1 MTSQFYDVII
11 FSLRVKRLEFVLL
24 KMERR
29 RRRDDRGRHDDLDL
43 GLRRGRG
50 RRAAAA
56 AAAAGVVIRAVVRA
70 VRESDRDRIRRDVA
84 VVQDLVLEGRESKRN
99 DTLGFLK
106 EAKFSLSLFSLLAL

>member
-1 MTSQFYDVII
+1 
-11 FSLRVKRLEFVLL
+11 
-24 KMERR
+24 MER

-50 RRAAAA
+50 RRA

-84 VVQDLVLEGRESKRN
+84 VVQDLVLEGREGKRN

-106 EAKFSLSLFSLLAL
+106 ESKFSLSLFSLSWLCDMVMLSVCVCPVLLVVRS

>member
-11 FSLRVKRLEFVLL
+11 FSSRVKRLEFVLL

-50 RRAAAA
+50 RRAA